1 MNRKK
6 DAPCA
11 STEAIMTMENEQIA
25 CSDCGVSFLFS
36 GAEAAFYAEKQLAP
50 PKRCKAC
57 RAARKQRNGGGERS
71 FSDANGGFGGSGRP
85 PRGTGNR
92 DEYRSPMPVE
102 TPPAWGESVYRARAP
117 RPPFRGGGPRPD
129 GEYRAPSFPSE
140 GRPRVARANRD
151 GRPPQQREGFPIV
164 CKSCGVSSTVPF
176 RPVEGRDVF
185 CRDCYRARGA
195 G

>member
-1 MNRKK
+1 
-6 DAPCA
+6 
-11 STEAIMTMENEQIA
+11 MTMENEQIA

-57 RAARKQRNGGGERS
+57 RAARKQRNGGASPS
-71 FSDANGGFGGSGRP
+71 FGNGPGGGFGGSERA

-92 DEYRSPMPVE
+92 DEYRSPMQVDS
-102 TPPAWGESVYRARAP
+102 PAPWGDSVYRTRTP
-117 RPPFRGGGPRPD
+117 RPPFRGGRPE

-140 GRPRVARANRD
+140 GRPRFGGANRD
-151 GRPPQQREGFPIV
+151 ERPAQQREGFPIV
-164 CKSCGVSSTVPF
+164 CKSCGANSTVPF
-176 RPVEGRDVF
+176 RPAEGRDVF

-195 G
+195 Q